1 MVGGRERGRGGE
13 HERLGRNQVDD
24 KIEFGWLQYRQIGR
38 LLTLENPAGEDAYL
52 AVRIRPSGAIAN
64 QTASRDGLAPFVD
77 RRNRIVFCQGDDF
90 ITSVAKQSVG
100 GDHEPAGLQLDQFQE
115 SRAEG
120 VFTARV

>member
-1 MVGGRERGRGGE
+1 MHRSKKPSLDHLVRDGKHARWNSEA
-13 HERLGRNQVDD
+13 ERLGGLHVDD
-24 KIEFGWLQYRQIGR
+24 QLEFGWLQYRQIGR

-90 ITSVAKQSVG
+90 HHVG
-100 GDHEPAGLQLDQFQE
+100 
-115 SRAEG
+115 R
-120 VFTARV
+120 